1 MKKVFKTSRYTFEI
15 MFVEG
20 TSFLCYNL
28 INENMSETKKFSY
41 FAVIRFL
48 FVLKFAHCFC
58 WFKDELS

>member
-28 INENMSETKKFSY
+28 TNENMPETKTFSY
-41 FAVIRFL
+41 FVVIRFL
-48 FVLKFAHCFC
+48 FLLKFAHCFC
-58 WFKDELS
+58 

>member
-28 INENMSETKKFSY
+28 TNENMPENKQ
-41 FAVIRFL
+41 L
-48 FVLKFAHCFC
+48 FHIL
-58 WFKDELS
+58 